1 MKVSPSK
8 LILNTDVEGGYH
20 LTREGMWVMDN
31 QFEWESSNKIGESR
45 HGIKNDLI
53 NGKTF
58 VTKVKYEY
66 IPYN

>member
-1 MKVSPSK
+1 M
-8 LILNTDVEGGYH
+8 GY
-20 LTREGMWVMDN
+20 VDN
-31 QFEWESSNKIGESR
+31 QFEWESSNKIGKSR

>member
-1 MKVSPSK
+1 M
-8 LILNTDVEGGYH
+8 GY
-20 LTREGMWVMDN
+20 VDN
-31 QFEWESSNKIGESR
+31 QFERESSNKIGESR

-53 NGKTF
+53 NGKNF